1 VVLLEQQ
8 VEQLMPPAVQ
18 MLLVDW
24 LTYWAALPRNVATTR
39 VLEEPLEELLQREQ
53 PRVVL
58 VV

>member
-1 VVLLEQQ
+1 
-8 VEQLMPPAVQ
+8 MPPAVQ